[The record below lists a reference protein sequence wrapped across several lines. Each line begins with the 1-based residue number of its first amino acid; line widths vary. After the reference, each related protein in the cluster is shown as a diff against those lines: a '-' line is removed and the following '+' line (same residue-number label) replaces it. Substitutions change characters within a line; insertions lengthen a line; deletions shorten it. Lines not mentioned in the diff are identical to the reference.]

1 MKNQLL
7 LGLCLIIL
15 FSFPLFS
22 QNVTLNFDAGLIN
35 STTPAADRT
44 VAFDVVEKRSSCV
57 QLYGSNAG
65 SVAQVLDLG
74 QTNMAAGQRA
84 DILAI
89 ARLQQVTGSS
99 DGRRYVFGRTCAER
113 FKADANV
120 RVVYGSFSVGVPSS
134 VASVGFDINLPPA
147 NVLAVTNNNTNA
159 GPTGN
164 KDMLLVEASS
174 SNRARISIN
183 SDKNR
188 GQCLI
193 ALITPGAS
201 GSTIAVLDPK
211 AGPFSYFTDQT
222 VYVVPVIRPAIDRSG
237 AEKLLNYDV
246 GDPRRNAKVTVK
258 EL

>member
-1 MKNQLL
+1 MKTQIL
-7 LGLCLIIL
+7 LGFCALIL
-15 FSFPLFS
+15 FSFPVFS

-35 STTPAADRT
+35 STTPAAGRT
-44 VAFDVVEKRSSCV
+44 IAFDVEEKRSSCV

-74 QTNMAAGQRA
+74 QTSMATGQRA

-89 ARLQQVTGSS
+89 ARLQRVTGSS

-120 RVVYGSFSVGVPSS
+120 RVVYGSFSADAATS
-134 VASVGFDINLPPA
+134 VASVGFEINLPPSD
-147 NVLAVTNNNTNA
+147 VLTVSNNNTNA
-159 GPTGN
+159 GPTGD
-164 KDMLLVEASS
+164 KDILLVQASN

-183 SDKNR
+183 QDNNR

-193 ALITPGAS
+193 ALITPGS
-201 GSTIAVLDPK
+201 DGSTIAILDPK
-211 AGPFSYFTDQT
+211 AGPTSYYTGQS
-222 VYVVPVIRPAIDRSG
+222 VYVIPVIRPTIDRSG
-237 AEKLLNYDV
+237 ADKLLNYDV